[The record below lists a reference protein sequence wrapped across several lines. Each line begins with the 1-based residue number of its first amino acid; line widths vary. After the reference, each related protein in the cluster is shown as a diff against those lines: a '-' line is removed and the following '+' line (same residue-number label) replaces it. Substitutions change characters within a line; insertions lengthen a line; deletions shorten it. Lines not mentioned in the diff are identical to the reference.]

1 MVLKVAYYHARIDPF
16 FSKRHSLTNEVAR
29 GGRPFYFRYGR
40 TKRGFE
46 KLWLGLE
53 TVVQFRGERGA
64 SELCVLHVR
73 QRFSVIAHLAS
84 RCSANS
90 YSFQLNEKTIGTMVL
105 AERNSE
111 NVRNGRRSRGP
122 SPNAQTESSS
132 EEDGGITYFH
142 LIAIDTRCPDYR
154 SL

>member
-1 MVLKVAYYHARIDPF
+1 MRWRATGGHFTFA
-16 FSKRHSLTNEVAR
+16 TVAR
-29 GGRPFYFRYGR
+29 SVALRNSGSDSRPSCS
-40 TKRGFE
+40 FE
-46 KLWLGLE
+46 
-53 TVVQFRGERGA
+53 A
-64 SELCVLHVR
+64 SEIQASRVPHVR
-73 QRFSVIAHLAS
+73 QKFSVTAHLAS

-90 YSFQLNEKTIGTMVL
+90 YSIQLNEQTIGTMVL

-154 SL
+154 LL